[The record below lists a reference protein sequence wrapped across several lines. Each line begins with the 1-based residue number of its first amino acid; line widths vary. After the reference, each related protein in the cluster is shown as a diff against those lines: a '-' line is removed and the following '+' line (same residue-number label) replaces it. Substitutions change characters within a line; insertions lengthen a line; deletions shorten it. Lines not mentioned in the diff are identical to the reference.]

1 MATIYFSLSAK
12 KVGRKK
18 QIMVRFGATN
28 INQRAKSGLFVD
40 EAYWDNVL
48 QTVTIPKPR
57 LFTDK
62 IIATIKELREVEAQL
77 RDLRIRIED
86 AYTNAPSAPIYDK
99 NWLKSIVSED
109 ECIFTEDKA
118 LDFFGAWDTYIG
130 MQQVSTHRKA
140 KYNSVK
146 KILLRFEQVQ
156 KMKNAKFL
164 LSLSTFT
171 PLLLAEFDK
180 FLWEE
185 DKYKKRYP
193 HIYKDKRD
201 VKRGQNSISSYL
213 KILRAFFHWAVDFG
227 LIKVSPFAKYKIKA
241 EVYGTPVYITKE
253 ERNNF
258 LTHKMSSEKLDL
270 VRDIFV
276 FQCCIGCRISDL
288 LKFTKNNII
297 DGAIE
302 YIAGKTAD
310 DHPITLRVP
319 LNKISQAI
327 IKKYEDPNRMSLLPF
342 VNRVQYNILLKK
354 CFREAGLTRTITK
367 YDSRLGEEKQMS
379 ICDYVASHM
388 ARRTFVGNLYK
399 QVQDP
404 NLIGSLSGHREGSK
418 AFARYRDIGDDLKRK
433 TVSLLE

>member
-28 INQRAKSGLFVD
+28 INQRAKSGLYVD
-40 EAYWDNVL
+40 ETYWDNVL
-48 QTVTIPKPR
+48 QTVIIPKPR
-57 LFTDK
+57 LFTDE
-62 IIATIKELREVEAQL
+62 IIATIKELRDVETQL
-77 RDLRIRIED
+77 RDLRVRIED

-99 NWLKSIVSED
+99 NWLKSIIAED
-109 ECIFTEDKA
+109 ENFFTEEKT
-118 LDFFGAWDTYIG
+118 LDFFGAWDTYTC

-140 KYNSVK
+140 KYNSIK
-146 KILLRFEQVQ
+146 KILLRFEQVR

-164 LSLSTFT
+164 LSLPTFT
-171 PLLLAEFDK
+171 PLLLVEFDK

-185 DKYKKRYP
+185 DKYKQRYP

-213 KILRAFFHWAVDFG
+213 KILRAFFRWTVDFG

-241 EVYGTPVYITKE
+241 EVYGTPIYITKE
-253 ERNNF
+253 ERNSF

-276 FQCCIGCRISDL
+276 FQCCIGCRVSDL
-288 LKFTKNNII
+288 LKFTKANVI

-310 DHPITLRVP
+310 EHPITLRVP
-319 LNKISQAI
+319 LNKIALAI
-327 IKKYEDPNRMSLLPF
+327 IEKYEDPARDSLLPF
-342 VNRVQYNILLKK
+342 LHRVRYNIYLKK
-354 CFREAGLTRTITK
+354 CFQEAGLTRTITK
-367 YDSRLGEEKQMS
+367 FDSRLGEERQMP

-404 NLIGSLSGHREGSK
+404 NLIGALSGHREGSE
-418 AFARYRDIGDDLKRK
+418 AIARYRDIDEELKRK